1 MDPITIFQIVGAAIS
16 MGDLVL
22 KCLAKLSAL
31 KAKYRNVSL
40 NISTIIGQL
49 YMVQAAINELETWN
63 KSGYGRDPRYQQ
75 LASQISNS
83 LDCFSTLMLRLEQHL
98 GRFDTERPE
107 EMTTKDKTIFL
118 WDEKE
123 TIEFSTLLDR
133 QVNALNLLLQA
144 IQW

>member
-1 MDPITIFQIVGAAIS
+1 
-16 MGDLVL
+16 
-22 KCLAKLSAL
+22 
-31 KAKYRNVSL
+31 
-40 NISTIIGQL
+40 
-49 YMVQAAINELETWN
+49 MVQAAINELETWN

-107 EMTTKDKTIFL
+107 EMTAKDKTIFL